1 MKLLAKFL
9 LLMVVGTPINFVST
23 TGEAAPSFDCRKA
36 STQVE
41 NMICDSPRLA
51 ALDSELAD
59 AYRTALRDSPW
70 ASANRRIRS
79 AQTAWIARRNQCQSS
94 RCLSQTYH
102 DRIGEL
108 YAEVGD
114 PAMGAEPPKADPAS
128 MMAVCRD
135 RAAHVFHLRLP
146 NVETKYEG
154 SASIVRTPLMAP
166 PICARWKKRFS
177 VRLALMATKLFSLSS
192 TDLGNR
198 VVK

>member
-79 AQTAWIARRNQCQSS
+79 DQTAWIARRNQCQSS

-108 YAEVGD
+108 YAEVGG
-114 PAMGAEPPKADPAS
+114 PGMGAEAPKADPAS

-154 SASIVRTPLMAP
+154 QRVDGTHAVNGTAYLRQVEETFQCSFSADGNQIVQ
-166 PICARWKKRFS
+166 F
-177 VRLALMATKLFSLSS
+177 
-192 TDLGNR
+192 
-198 VVK
+198 VVN